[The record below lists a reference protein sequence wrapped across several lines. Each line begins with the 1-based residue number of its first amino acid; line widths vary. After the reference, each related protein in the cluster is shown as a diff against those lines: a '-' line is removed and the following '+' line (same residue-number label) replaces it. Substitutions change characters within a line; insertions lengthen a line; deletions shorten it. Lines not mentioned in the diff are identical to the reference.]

1 MDNIYTSRAI
11 PPYFEW
17 LKNTVDPFVTRG
29 HHEHFFD
36 ILHSLA
42 YVPILN
48 LDYNREMDG
57 VGMRDIYL
65 RGYGIDNPESD
76 EIVDSP
82 CSVLEFL
89 IALAHRMDYIY
100 SSTDQRYLSELFW
113 EILHNID
120 LDYQSTTDDIFEQNP
135 EEFRDRIRFIIDR
148 VQTRTYEP
156 DGTGN
161 LFPLRNPKEDQ
172 RNVEIWYQMNQY
184 LIEKMG
190 I

>member
-1 MDNIYTSRAI
+1 MANIYTPKVVPS
-11 PPYFEW
+11 YFDW

-29 HHEHFFD
+29 HHEHLFN

-42 YVPILN
+42 YVPILD
-48 LDYNREMDG
+48 LDHNREMDG
-57 VGMRDIYL
+57 VGLRDIYL
-65 RGYGIDNPESD
+65 RGYGIDSFESD

-89 IALAHRMDYIY
+89 VALAQRMDYIY
-100 SSTDQRYLSELFW
+100 SPTARRYLSELFW
-113 EILHNID
+113 EILHNIG
-120 LDYQSTTDDIFEQNP
+120 LDCQTTTDDDFECGSEAFQ
-135 EEFRDRIRFIIDR
+135 DR
-148 VQTRTYEP
+148 VYSAIDMVENRTYAP

-161 LFPLRNPKEDQ
+161 LFPLKNPTEDQ